1 MSLIIHLVCNEAM
14 KDCQPEPVLTPM
26 VSLFYSHHI
35 VQLTFTS
42 E

>member
-1 MSLIIHLVCNEAM
+1 MSLIINLVCNEAM
-14 KDCQPEPVLTPM
+14 KDCQPEPIQTPM
-26 VSLFYSHHI
+26 VSFYSHHI